1 MKIHNAIPRTLIVD
15 LSMQYG
21 GSSSRV
27 LSLLKHLPSSRI
39 ALAGI
44 EEGAVTQRARSLGHA
59 VHIVGTRK
67 FDPGIVLRLVR
78 LVRDEGYQVLD
89 TQNIQSKVW
98 ASLAAGMSGT
108 ALISTIHSWYSAEH
122 GGNWKGRIYQ
132 LVENASNRNLDLC
145 ITVSSK
151 DSARVLD
158 SGVPERKVCQ
168 ILNSIDI
175 DAEAIKGNAAWLRR
189 TYMLPEDAVVCC
201 AVGRLVWAKGYSHLI
216 DAFSGLSGKYPN
228 LYCLLVGDGQLRPD
242 LEKRIMECGLHDK
255 IRLLGF
261 REPDEVLSIVK
272 SSDIFVMPSLSE
284 GTPVALLEAA
294 ALARP
299 LLASRVGGIPELV
312 ADGEQ
317 ALLVSPGDQAALA
330 AGFARLCDERE
341 FASNLG
347 RQAQQRIRQ
356 EFSVRSQ
363 IEATAKAYQLA
374 WEHSR
379 ERLSR

>member
-1 MKIHNAIPRTLIVD
+1 MKMHESIPKTLIVD
-15 LSMQYG
+15 LSLDYG

-27 LSLLKHLPSSRI
+27 LSLLKHLPSSRV
-39 ALAGI
+39 ALAGL
-44 EEGAVTQRARSLGHA
+44 EKGAITHRARYHGHA

-67 FDPGIVLRLVR
+67 FDPGIIFRLVR
-78 LVRDEGYQVLD
+78 LVRDGGYQVLD

-122 GGNWKGRIYQ
+122 GGSWKGRVYQ
-132 LVENASNRNLDLC
+132 LLENASNRNLDLC
-145 ITVSSK
+145 ITVSST
-151 DSARVLD
+151 DSARLLD
-158 SGVPERKVCQ
+158 TGFPERKICQ

-175 DAEAIKGNAAWLRR
+175 DPEAISGDAAWLKR
-189 TYMLPEDAVVCC
+189 TCNLPENAVVCC
-201 AVGRLVWAKGYSHLI
+201 AVGRLVWAKGYTHLI
-216 DAFSGLSGKYPN
+216 DALFGLSGKCPN

-242 LEKRIMECGLHDK
+242 LEKQIRDYGLQEK
-255 IRLLGF
+255 VRLLGF

-312 ADGEQ
+312 ADGQQ
-317 ALLVSPGDQAALA
+317 ALLISPGDHAALA
-330 AGFARLCDERE
+330 AGLERLCAEPEFARR
-341 FASNLG
+341 LG
-347 RQAQQRIRQ
+347 MQAQRKVSEQ
-356 EFSVRSQ
+356 FSVRSQ
-363 IEATAKAYQLA
+363 IDATAGAYQLA
-374 WEHSR
+374 WKFSR
-379 ERLSR
+379 ERFSA